1 MMRLEARGS
10 LLMRKA
16 AANALQLSQLDAG
29 DAAAL
34 AWKVH
39 TGGAAAAEEVVR
51 LLLQQVGGADAVQR
65 SVVCARPRT
74 CILCWPQESEVL
86 VAQQGP
92 NCSDC

>member
-16 AANALQLSQLDAG
+16 AAKALQLSQLDAG

-39 TGGAAAAEEVVR
+39 TGGAAAAEELVR
-51 LLLQQVGGADAVQR
+51 LLLQQVGLAFGRVTTWC
-65 SVVCARPRT
+65 VCSSSCMLSRAGPRMR
-74 CILCWPQESEVL
+74 
-86 VAQQGP
+86 
-92 NCSDC
+92 

>member
-16 AANALQLSQLDAG
+16 AAKALQMSQLDAG

-39 TGGAAAAEEVVR
+39 TGGAAAAKELVR
-51 LLLQQVGGADAVQR
+51 LLLQQVGLG
-65 SVVCARPRT
+65 SVGLTIC
-74 CILCWPQESEVL
+74 LL
-86 VAQQGP
+86 
-92 NCSDC
+92 